1 MEVTGK
7 VFSICHKYDVSFSQ
21 SVVEKK
27 LSSGQDSDLILI
39 PVIKIY
45 EILKKLKKKVV
56 EFGQR
61 PSLFEM
67 LWSIHTEGAY
77 TSSAPI
83 SALSSGM
90 DTKKK
95 KEKKVQRNFVKKIS
109 GKSIGQYGIFT
120 NWQVKKDSTL

>member
-77 TSSAPI
+77 TSSPPI
-83 SALSSGM
+83 SALSRHGYKEEER
-90 DTKKK
+90 KKSAK
-95 KEKKVQRNFVKKIS
+95 KFCQENLWKKHRTIWYFYKLASQER
-109 GKSIGQYGIFT
+109 
-120 NWQVKKDSTL
+120 